1 MTNSFEQESSAQELI
16 PFTGFYTLDP
26 ATGSFVMV
34 DTNSVWTGGAVE
46 YDAKITISSDGQTS
60 EVYPLGPNCTYSD
73 GSLVI
78 TDSSGVTIADLTLS
92 EAAGV
97 CSLQG
102 TIDGAD
108 VSGSTPFGPIPLS
121 IWSGTYYRQGKP
133 TSDIVPIQYPFAAA
147 LQIDADGTMKF
158 AVEGGELQPVPSYWY
173 DYGMFVIIF
182 KVEQAA
188 DESGTPQKTLSYTFE
203 MGTASGWGRVAG
215 DATDGS
221 MLVSI
226 RLNEPAPHL

>member
-1 MTNSFEQESSAQELI
+1 MSSNSEQQSPAQALI
-16 PFTGFYTLDP
+16 PFTGFYTLDA

-34 DTNSVWTGGAVE
+34 DTNSVWLDGEVE

-60 EVYPLGPNCTYSD
+60 ETYPLGPNCKYSD

-78 TDSSGVTIADLTLS
+78 TDSEGSTIADLALS
-92 EAAGV
+92 EQAGV
-97 CSLQG
+97 CSIQG
-102 TIDGAD
+102 TIGGTD
-108 VSGSTPFGPIPLS
+108 VAGSTPFGPIPLS

-133 TSDIVPIQYPFAAA
+133 TSDISPVQYPFEAA
-147 LQIDADGTMKF
+147 LQIEADGTVQF
-158 AVEGGELQPVPSYWY
+158 AVEGGTLQPVPSYWY
-173 DYGMFVIIF
+173 DYGMFVVIF
-182 KVEQAA
+182 KLEQAA
-188 DESGTPQKTLSYTFE
+188 SGADTPQKTLSYTFE

>member
-1 MTNSFEQESSAQELI
+1 MASVLEQETSAQELI
-16 PFTGFYTLDP
+16 QFTGFYTLD
-26 ATGSFVMV
+26 ADSGSFVMV
-34 DTNSVWTGGAVE
+34 DTNSIWLGGDVE
-46 YDAKITISSDGQTS
+46 YAASITISSDGQTS
-60 EVYPLGPNCTYSD
+60 EIYPLGQNCTYDD
-73 GSLVI
+73 GKLVI
-78 TDSSGVTIADLTLS
+78 TDPDGSNIADLTLS
-92 EAAGV
+92 EGAGV

-102 TIDGAD
+102 TIRGTA

-133 TSDIVPIQYPFAAA
+133 TSDIVPVQYPFAPA
-147 LQIDADGTMKF
+147 LQIDADGSMQF
-158 AVEGGELQPVPSYWY
+158 AVEGGSLQPVPSYWY
-173 DYGMFVIIF
+173 DYGMFVIMF
-182 KVEQAA
+182 KLEQAT
-188 DESGTPQKTLSYTFE
+188 SGDDTPQKALSYTFE